1 MNHFPFIRFLLGNR
15 NKYVKQITR
24 IHSVYAGY

>member
-24 IHSVYAGY
+24 IHQMYAGY